1 MYIKNIHANKIAVY
15 KNHNRDQLSDYVASQ
30 HLFIETL
37 IPQKCHGMRECKKKV
52 LKREVQKSP

>member
-15 KNHNRDQLSDYVASQ
+15 NNYNRDLLSDYLASH

-37 IPQKCHGMRECKKKV
+37 IPQKCHGIWECKKKV
-52 LKREVQKSP
+52 LKREFQKS